1 MLKINGRD
9 IMEIAGLEPGPKI
22 GYILHALLE
31 EVLDEPKKN
40 NKNYLIQ
47 RVKEL
52 AALSDN
58 ELEKLGKS
66 AKEKKE
72 SLEEEEVGKIYQK
85 YWVK

>member
-1 MLKINGRD
+1 M
-9 IMEIAGLEPGPKI
+9 
-22 GYILHALLE
+22 
-31 EVLDEPKKN
+31 DEPKKN